1 MTTRGG
7 GNRLKVC
14 CVCASNQNR
23 SMEAHR
29 ELSLRGYSVKSYGTG
44 SSVKLPGR
52 TAMEPV
58 IFPFNVPYEQ
68 MRADLHSRDPVLY
81 ANNGV
86 LTMLDRNAKIK
97 KAPEQWRDARDRFD
111 LIITFEDRVFKAV
124 VEDFISS
131 RSPSIFS
138 PAYIVNL
145 EVRDTHADA
154 ASGAKL
160 AVDLVEAMDA
170 QEHLDSY
177 FWDIIAD
184 LERGSDTIIAAVPVF
199 T

>member
-1 MTTRGG
+1 MGG
-7 GNRLKVC
+7 GGGRLKVC

-29 ELSLRGYSVKSYGTG
+29 ELALRGYSVKSYGTG

-68 MRADLHSRDPVLY
+68 MRSDLHSRDPVLY

-86 LTMLDRNAKIK
+86 LSMLDRNAKIK

-111 LIITFEDRVFKAV
+111 IIITFEERVFKAV

-131 RSPSIFS
+131 RSPSVFS
-138 PAYIVNL
+138 AAYIVNL

-154 ASGAKL
+154 AAGATL
-160 AVDLVEAMDA
+160 AVELVEAMDA
-170 QEHLDSY
+170 QENLDA
-177 FWDIIAD
+177 FIWDIIAN
-184 LERGSDTIIAAVPVF
+184 LERKWDMTITSVPVF
-199 T
+199 S

>member
-1 MTTRGG
+1 MGTG
-7 GNRLKVC
+7 RLKVC

-29 ELSLRGYSVKSYGTG
+29 ELALRGYSVKSYGTG

-52 TAMEPV
+52 TATEPV

-68 MRADLHSRDPVLY
+68 MRVELRKRDPVLY

-86 LTMLDRNAKIK
+86 LSMLDRNAKIK

-111 LIITFEDRVFKAV
+111 VIITFEDRVFKVV
-124 VEDFISS
+124 VEDFITS
-131 RSPSIFS
+131 RSPSVFA

-145 EVRDTHADA
+145 EVRDTHVDA
-154 ASGAKL
+154 ANGAKL
-160 AVDLVEAMDA
+160 AVELVEALASEDNLDA
-170 QEHLDSY
+170 
-177 FWDIIAD
+177 FIWDIISTF
-184 LERGSDTIIAAVPVF
+184 ERKWDMVITAVPIF
-199 T
+199 C

>member
-1 MTTRGG
+1 MSSG
-7 GNRLKVC
+7 RLKVC

-29 ELSLRGYSVKSYGTG
+29 ELALRGYSVKSYGTG

-68 MRADLHSRDPVLY
+68 MKLDLEKRDPVLY

-86 LTMLDRNAKIK
+86 LAMLDRNSKIK

-111 LIITFEDRVFKAV
+111 VIITFEDRVFKAV
-124 VEDFISS
+124 LEDFISS
-131 RSPSIFS
+131 RSPSVFS
-138 PAYIVNL
+138 PAYVINL

-154 ASGAKL
+154 AAGAKL
-160 AVDLVEAMDA
+160 AVELVEAMDVH
-170 QEHLDSY
+170 ENLDAY
-177 FWDIIAD
+177 IWDILAAMEKKTD
-184 LERGSDTIIAAVPVF
+184 LTIVAVPVF
-199 T
+199 C

>member
-1 MTTRGG
+1 MVGG
-7 GNRLKVC
+7 RLKVC

-29 ELSLRGYSVKSYGTG
+29 ELALRGYSVKSYGTG

-52 TAMEPV
+52 TAMEPIV
-58 IFPFNVPYEQ
+58 FPFNVPYEQ
-68 MRADLHSRDPVLY
+68 MRADLQKRDPVLY

-86 LTMLDRNAKIK
+86 LSMLDRNSKIK

-111 LIITFEDRVFKAV
+111 VIMTFEDRVFKAV

-131 RSPSIFS
+131 RSPSVFS
-138 PAYIVNL
+138 PAYVINL

-154 ASGAKL
+154 AAGAKL
-160 AVDLVEAMDA
+160 AVRLVEAMDA
-170 QEHLDSY
+170 QENLDAY
-177 FWDIIAD
+177 IWDIIAD
-184 LERGSDTIIAAVPVF
+184 LERKTKMTIATVPVF
-199 T
+199 C